1 MIVRFD
7 TKEEAKEKFE
17 QIKAKYNQRS
27 KSSHTFLYVMDDG
40 DEDVEVRYS
49 LLDEENEDYPGQP
62 AIRMSV
68 VCVPLLSQHTA
79 MKIVDLMS
87 EV

>member
-7 TKEEAKEKFE
+7 TEEEAKKRFE
-17 QIKAKYNQRS
+17 ELKAKYNPKS
-27 KSSHTFLYVMDDG
+27 KSSLSFLYVMDDG
-40 DEDVEVRYS
+40 DEDVEVRYT
-49 LLDEENEDYPGQP
+49 LLDEEDEDYPGEP
-62 AIRMSV
+62 AIRINV
-68 VCVPLLSQHTA
+68 LCVPLLSQLTA